1 MQEVEE
7 IYEEDLLDEQT
18 DDLISNLSLMSK
30 RVEKHKFRQNMAQ
43 NGRNEP
49 I

>member
-18 DDLISNLSLMSK
+18 DDLISK
-30 RVEKHKFRQNMAQ
+30 RVEKHKFRKNMAQ
-43 NGRNEP
+43 NGRNGP